1 MMQITRL
8 FAHGYSRHAGIAL
21 SFLIAVLV
29 PACETTDLGHSDTE
43 VTPAAAPAAPNEKQA
58 AQIRALEE
66 TNATLQLKLLERNA
80 DLIRM
85 NEERNEA
92 VQEVVRTK
100 SKLRGI
106 ESPAE
111 AASTMAEV
119 EIAMKQVKSAVAQTQ
134 QDLGPGIREAEQ
146 LLATGAKEFEKGNYG
161 GAIYLATQAKSLIGT
176 RREQIGAHNTALQ
189 PDEEPFAFPIA
200 LRTLTKSNVR
210 SGPGLSFSVLRT
222 LPTDTALLGL
232 SYKNEWVRIRLDD
245 DRDGWMHYKLVDNQH
260 SSRL

>member
-1 MMQITRL
+1 MMQITTL
-8 FAHGYSRHAGIAL
+8 LAHRYSRYAGIVL
-21 SFLIAVLV
+21 SFLIAALLQ
-29 PACETTDLGHSDTE
+29 ACETTDPGHSDME
-43 VTPAAAPAAPNEKQA
+43 VKSAVAPSAPNEQQA
-58 AQIRALEE
+58 AKIRTLEE
-66 TNATLQLKLLERNA
+66 ANAALQLKLLERNA

-119 EIAMKQVKSAVAQTQ
+119 EIAMKQVKSAVAETQ
-134 QDLGPGIREAEQ
+134 QDLGPGIREAEE
-146 LLATGAKEFEKGNYG
+146 LLARGAKEFDNGNYG
-161 GAIYLATQAKSLIGT
+161 GAIYLATQAKGLIGT
-176 RREQIGAHNTALQ
+176 RREQIGENNTTLQ

-210 SGPGLSFSVLRT
+210 SGPGLTFSVLLT
-222 LPTDTALLGL
+222 LPTETPLLGI
-232 SYKNEWVRIRLDD
+232 SYKDEWVRVRLDD
-245 DRDGWMHYKLVDNQH
+245 GRDGWMHYTLVDNQH
-260 SSRL
+260 SNKL